1 MDAWGMSH
9 ETLQTDPEHS
19 TGSVRVLIHGG
30 EPHYEIVTDC
40 VYDFIARELLEEK
53 TPRAF
58 CITVRWRS
66 ETRLRVRRCKPPKPD
81 IKAKFLSMSICG
93 HLGGSGKPWKISR
106 FGNAN

>member
-53 TPRAF
+53 TPR
-58 CITVRWRS
+58 RLS
-66 ETRLRVRRCKPPKPD
+66 ENMILERVAPD
-81 IKAKFLSMSICG
+81 GFQKNFKLS
-93 HLGGSGKPWKISR
+93 
-106 FGNAN
+106 